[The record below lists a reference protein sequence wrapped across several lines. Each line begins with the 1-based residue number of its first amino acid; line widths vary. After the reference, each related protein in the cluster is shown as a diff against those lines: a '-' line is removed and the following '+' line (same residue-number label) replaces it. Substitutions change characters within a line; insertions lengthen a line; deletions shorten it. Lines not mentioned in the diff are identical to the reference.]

1 MTREERFMQ
10 EAVKLGLQGMR
21 NSEGGPFGCV
31 IVKDDKIIG
40 RGCNRVIAENDPT
53 AHAEVVA
60 IRDACKS
67 LQNFQLS
74 DCEIYATSEPCPM
87 CMGAIYWA
95 RPKKIFYANTCKDAA
110 AIGFDDSFIYNELNK
125 PKGERKIEIKCMPS
139 DEAKQMFEEWKLK
152 DNKTLY

>member
-10 EAVKLGLQGMR
+10 EAVKLGLDGMR

-31 IVKDDKIIG
+31 IVKDDEIIG
-40 RGCNRVIAENDPT
+40 RGSNRVIVENDPT
-53 AHAEVVA
+53 AHAEIVA
-60 IRDACKS
+60 IRVACKN

-95 RPKKIFYANTCKDAA
+95 RPKKIFYANTYKDAA
-110 AIGFDDSFIYNELNK
+110 GIGFDDSFIYTELNK
-125 PKGERKIEIKCMPS
+125 PKGERKIEIKWLPS
-139 DEAKQMFEEWKLK
+139 IEAKQMFEEWKLK